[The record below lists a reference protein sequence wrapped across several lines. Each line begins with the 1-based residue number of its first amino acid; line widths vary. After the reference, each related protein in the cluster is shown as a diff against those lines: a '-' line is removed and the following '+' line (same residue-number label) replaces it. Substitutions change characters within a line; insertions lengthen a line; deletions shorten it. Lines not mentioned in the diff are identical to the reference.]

1 MIFGLPHVRSFK
13 DFAPIIENKPLGDLS
28 MADTLYFTAG
38 QLAALTALFTTSPSG
53 QPIDVPDAQ
62 VQIFGSGGD
71 TIMGPVSMVQ
81 VVTGFY
87 FYDWVIPNSTPVGA
101 YTVKYSGTVLG
112 VPTASIGNIQVF
124 PYGTPAG
131 VTMTPQQV
139 AMVAGLE
146 TYLGCMQAIPVY
158 SEVSRRNAT
167 KSEFQFTFPRWN
179 MGNHTVFVNDEEV
192 TSGFAIDTDAGRVR
206 FDAPLLD
213 SDAVRATY
221 TFRFFSSTDLLR
233 FINDA
238 INNLNV
244 GPPLY
249 SWTPETL
256 PPQMFGVI
264 MQGAAALAIQKLLM
278 CWSIQQIRK
287 IFGDK
292 DAQAVQSNWQS
303 LKQNYEEQFKEL
315 RVQAKI
321 SRYPT
326 PAAVIAPEYT
336 LPGGRSRW
344 FRYLFSSSLG

>member
-1 MIFGLPHVRSFK
+1 
-13 DFAPIIENKPLGDLS
+13 

-38 QLAALTALFTTSPSG
+38 QVAALTAQFVTSPAG
-53 QPIDVPDAQ
+53 QPIDVPDATVQ
-62 VQIFGSGGD
+62 VFGAGGD
-71 TIMGPVSMVQ
+71 TVMGPVAMTPI
-81 VVTGFY
+81 VTGFY
-87 FYDWVIPNSTPVGA
+87 FYDWVIPNSLPSGA
-101 YTVKYSGTVLG
+101 YTVRYTGTVLG
-112 VPTASIGNIQVF
+112 VPTAGISNIQVF
-124 PYGTPAG
+124 PPGTPAG

-139 AMVAGLE
+139 ALIAGLE

-158 SEVSRRNAT
+158 AELGRRDST
-167 KSEFQFTFPRWN
+167 RSEFQFTFPRWN
-179 MGNHTVFVNDEEV
+179 LGNHSVFVNDEEV
-192 TSGFAIDTDAGRVR
+192 TTGFTIDFDNGRIR

-213 SDAVRATY
+213 SDAVKSTY

-244 GPPLY
+244 GPPLLMY
-249 SWTPETL
+249 TPETL
-256 PPQMFGVI
+256 PTQMFGVI

-315 RVQAKI
+315 RAQAKI
-321 SRYPT
+321 SRFPT
-326 PAAVIAPEYT
+326 PAAVVQPEYT